1 MAFMRKTPYER
12 IRYPWASDVVS
23 AADVQSM
30 ANDIDQALVATQ
42 KLATDFSRFASV
54 VARRNA
60 AVSLVKNTLT
70 TITFDSITLNNG
82 ANSALANAPWWAAG
96 NPTRLTAP
104 TACLVLASAFG
115 GVNLGSALGA
125 NGVIQ
130 VAVGLNGATTWQ
142 QGHKFSPI
150 STVAGQVWGSALTMW
165 PLNAG
170 DYLELKLYWNGT
182 PAGPFN
188 TDTVIPPQLSL
199 SMVGLKSVA

>member
-30 ANDIDQALVATQ
+30 ANDIDQALVTTQ

-54 VARRNA
+54 VARRNSA
-60 AVSLVKNTLT
+60 LGLVKNTLT
-70 TITFDSITLNNG
+70 AVTFDTITLNNG
-82 ANSALANAPWWAAG
+82 ANSALANGVWWAAG

-104 TACLVLASAFG
+104 VACLVLASGFG
-115 GVNLGSALGA
+115 GVNLGSALGT
-125 NGVIQ
+125 NGVIE
-130 VAVGLNGATTWQ
+130 VVVGLNGATTWQ

-150 STVAGQVWGSALTMW
+150 STVTGQVWGSCLTMW

-170 DYLELKLYWNGT
+170 DYLELKLLWNGT